1 MPVLRI
7 QNLRPKLEF
16 PPIYK
21 VKYNQFSE
29 ESNEKNNYLSHDD
42 FKKDF
47 FDSRNSSYNEIFSS
61 DRKLNYDKDLNID
74 EKNIT
79 IDVSD
84 KNI

>member
-1 MPVLRI
+1 M
-7 QNLRPKLEF
+7 
-16 PPIYK
+16 
-21 VKYNQFSE
+21 
-29 ESNEKNNYLSHDD
+29 SHDD

-61 DRKLNYDKDLNID
+61 DRKLNYDKDINID

-84 KNI
+84 KNIWKNFKQKIILNTYILFI